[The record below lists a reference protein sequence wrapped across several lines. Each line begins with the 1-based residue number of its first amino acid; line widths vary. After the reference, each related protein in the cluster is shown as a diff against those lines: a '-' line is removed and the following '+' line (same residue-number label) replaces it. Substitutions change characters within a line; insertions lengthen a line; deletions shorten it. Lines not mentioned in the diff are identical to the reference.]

1 MPIPGITKKAIA
13 DAMKKL
19 MAERPLAKINVG
31 DIVELC
37 GLNRNSFYYHFK
49 DKYDLVNWIFYTEIV
64 EELNR
69 EQVATEFGWV
79 LLDKLCHFF
88 YINKDFYINALSIT
102 GQNSFEEYYL
112 ELLKKLIMTRIA
124 NLFEDDGNQEFYINF
139 FLDTLSSSTLRWLRD
154 GAKIPPNE
162 FSTLIKKAATGAAM
176 KILSEP
182 TLK

>member
-1 MPIPGITKKAIA
+1 LI
-13 DAMKKL
+13 
-19 MAERPLAKINVG
+19 
-31 DIVELC
+31 
-37 GLNRNSFYYHFK
+37 
-49 DKYDLVNWIFYTEIV
+49 NWIFYTEIV
-64 EELNR
+64 GEFNR
-69 EQVATEFGWV
+69 EQVAAESGWV
-79 LLDKLCHFF
+79 VLDKLCNFF
-88 YINKDFYINALSIT
+88 YKNKDFYINALSIT

-124 NLFEDDGNQEFYINF
+124 DLFEDDGNQEFYINF